1 MPTRFARQQ
10 FADLAQYRF
19 ETTLGR
25 ITRGIITRSRLRTPS
40 VFWSD
45 MLLAG
50 TCAAVLSG
58 IPSTLHAWWSGGD
71 MLEATRAA
79 GAMLIPAQSSG
90 RALFAAATLV
100 HGTVSFFWAA
110 ILTWVLPR
118 ERVLMGSVLAAA
130 AIALLDLRVIARAF
144 FPEVYAL
151 DFWPQFADHVAWGAA
166 VGATL
171 HWRFRRRVRQP
182 SVRPSSR

>member
-1 MPTRFARQQ
+1 
-10 FADLAQYRF
+10 
-19 ETTLGR
+19 
-25 ITRGIITRSRLRTPS
+25 
-40 VFWSD
+40 
-45 MLLAG
+45 
-50 TCAAVLSG
+50 
-58 IPSTLHAWWSGGD
+58 

-130 AIALLDLRVIARAF
+130 AIALLDLRVIAEEVET
-144 FPEVYAL
+144 PEQREFLLEVGCEFIQGFL
-151 DFWPQFADHVAWGAA
+151 FSKPMAA
-166 VGATL
+166 GKLT
-171 HWRFRRRVRQP
+171 RVL
-182 SVRPSSR
+182 SAEC